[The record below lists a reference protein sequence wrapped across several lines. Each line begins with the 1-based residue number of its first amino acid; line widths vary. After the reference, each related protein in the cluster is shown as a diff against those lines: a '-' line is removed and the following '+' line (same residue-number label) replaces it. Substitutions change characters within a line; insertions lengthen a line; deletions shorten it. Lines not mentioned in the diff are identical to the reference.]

1 MPVFELSY
9 GGVLRLLRRLGGAK
23 PLNGSL
29 LHGEEKRAVA
39 AALEGANQGQRH
51 WKGAKQGP
59 QPSEACPQLS
69 CLQDLGLQLSRTS
82 REYLEYLRGAS
93 TGPQPGV
100 SPVCRRDSDFL
111 SRRDSDCLSR
121 RDSDCLSRRD
131 SDSISGNEVLKRGR
145 HRYTSSRTSLEYL
158 QHALGPL
165 AGLAGQ

>member
-1 MPVFELSY
+1 MPVFKLSY

-23 PLNGSL
+23 PLNGGL
-29 LHGEEKRAVA
+29 LNGEEKRAVA

-100 SPVCRRDSDFL
+100 SPVCRRDSD
-111 SRRDSDCLSR
+111 CLSR

>member
-59 QPSEACPQLS
+59 QPSEACLQLS
-69 CLQDLGLQLSRTS
+69 CLQDLGLQLARTS
-82 REYLEYLRGAS
+82 REYLENLRGAS

-100 SPVCRRDSDFL
+100 SPVC
-111 SRRDSDCLSR
+111 R